1 MHSSSSLV
9 SRRRLLALTATGVAG
24 AVLAACA
31 APAAP
36 TATPVP
42 AKPAEA
48 PKPTE
53 APKPAAEPTK
63 PAAAAAPAPTNTAAP
78 AKPTEAPKPAEP
90 TKPAEAAKPAAPTAT
105 PNPLANVPVKSGM
118 KAVEWWWPWSGGLT
132 GLQTLANLAT
142 DFNNTH
148 DKFQVKALPVDGAWG
163 GGKLLT
169 TIAAGNP
176 PSVQTGGVGGDLWLA
191 GGAITLDDYLK
202 ASKVIQLPDIFE
214 TNLAGGQFKGKQ
226 YGFPQIE
233 CFLRGQL
240 CVNKALFEQ
249 KGRSAGTLQET
260 PVDLDTLYGWAKD
273 ITVLE
278 SSGAIKTLGFHPL
291 DAEAE
296 YFGGYWMAAYG
307 HKFYDDASNKYILDH
322 ETMVEMLTTIQKFAD
337 IAGAEKLT
345 GFVKAYGTWTQSP
358 TAMMPS
364 GVEAMN
370 VNGYWAPGELT
381 KSAPGK
387 SFAFGWMPVPA
398 SRKGT
403 KIAQTGGHNSAIPKG
418 APNADEGFQIIE
430 YLNTPKAMD
439 IVFDTTGWLG
449 SSKSYVAKANVGKYP
464 GLDFYTRA
472 AKDATVT
479 FGTIFN
485 PIGGFVGDQWNV
497 AVEAVNYKKL
507 TPKDAAKQMQSAA
520 DRELKNRF
528 PNGV

>member
-1 MHSSSSLV
+1 MKSSLPHV
-9 SRRRLLALTATGVAG
+9 SRRRLLALTATGLAG

-31 APAAP
+31 APAP
-36 TATPVP
+36 TPTSAP

-48 PKPTE
+48 AKPTE
-53 APKPAAEPTK
+53 AAKPAAAEPTK
-63 PAAAAAPAPTNTAAP
+63 PAAAAPTTAPAP
-78 AKPTEAPKPAEP
+78 AKPTEAPKP
-90 TKPAEAAKPAAPTAT
+90 TEAAKPAPTAT
-105 PNPLANVPVKSGM
+105 PNPLANVPVKPGM
-118 KAVEWWWPWSGGLT
+118 KVVEWWWPWSGGLT

-176 PSVQTGGVGGDLWLA
+176 PAVQTGGVGGDLWLA
-191 GGAITLDDYLK
+191 GGAITLDDYIK
-202 ASKVIQLPDIFE
+202 ASKVIQLNDIFE
-214 TNLAGGQFKGKQ
+214 SNLAGGQFKGKQ

-240 CVNKALFEQ
+240 CVNKALYEQ
-249 KGRSAGTLQET
+249 KGRSAGGLQET
-260 PVDLDTLYGWAKD
+260 PIDLDTLYAHAKD
-273 ITVLE
+273 MTVVE

-322 ETMVEMLTTIQKFAD
+322 ETMVEMFTTIQKFAD
-337 IAGAEKLT
+337 ITGAEKLT

-358 TAMMPS
+358 TAMLPS
-364 GVEAMN
+364 GVEGIN

-387 SFAFGWMPVPA
+387 SFGFGWMPVPA
-398 SRKGT
+398 HRKGT

-418 APNADEGFQIIE
+418 SPSADEGFQIIE
-430 YLNTPKAMD
+430 YLNTPRAMD

-449 SSKSYVAKANVGKYP
+449 SSKSYIAKANVAKYP
-464 GLDFYTRA
+464 GLDFYIRA
-472 AKDATVT
+472 AKEATVT
-479 FGTIFN
+479 WGSIFN
-485 PIGGFVGDQWNV
+485 PIGGFVGDQWNI
-497 AVEAVNYKKL
+497 AVEAVNYHKL
-507 TPKDAAKQMQSAA
+507 TPKEAAKQMQTAA
-520 DRELKNRF
+520 DKELKNRF

>member
-1 MHSSSSLV
+1 MTRRIV
-9 SRRRLLALTATGVAG
+9 RRRDLIRIVIAAPAAALLAS
-24 AVLAACA
+24 ACA

-36 TATPVP
+36 TNTP
-42 AKPAEA
+42 A
-48 PKPTE
+48 
-53 APKPAAEPTK
+53 PAAPAQA
-63 PAAAAAPAPTNTAAP
+63 PAAPPPTQAPAAPAPTNTTAP
-78 AKPTEAPKPAEP
+78 V
-90 TKPAEAAKPAAPTAT
+90 PAAPTNTPAAAAAAKPQPTPT
-105 PNPLANVPVKSGM
+105 PNPLASVPVKPGM
-118 KAVEWWWPWSGGLT
+118 KVVEWWWPWSGGLT

-176 PSVQTGGVGGDLWLA
+176 PAVQTGGVGGDLWLA
-191 GGAITLDDYLK
+191 GGAMPLNDYIK
-202 ASKVIQLPDIFE
+202 NSKVINLEDVFE
-214 TNLAGGQFKGKQ
+214 SNLAGGQFKGKQ

-240 CVNKALFEQ
+240 CVNKALFDQ
-249 KGRSAGTLQET
+249 KDRSSAKIAET
-260 PVDLDTLYGWAKD
+260 PTDLDTLYQWAKD
-273 ITVLE
+273 MTVME

-296 YFGGYWMAAYG
+296 YFGGYWMSAYG
-307 HKFYDDASNKYILDH
+307 HKFYDQEANKYILDH
-322 ETMVEMLTTIQKFAD
+322 DTMVEMFTTIQKFAD

-387 SFAFGWMPVPA
+387 SFAFGWQPVPA
-398 SRKGT
+398 SRKGA
-403 KIAQTGGHNSAIPKG
+403 KIAQTGGHNSALPKG
-418 APNADEGFQIIE
+418 TPAADEGFQIIE

-439 IVFDTTGWLG
+439 IIFDTTGWLG
-449 SSKSYVAKANVGKYP
+449 SSKSYIAKANVSKYP
-464 GLDFYTRA
+464 GLDFYVRA
-472 AKDATVT
+472 AKEATVVW
-479 FGTIFN
+479 GDIFN
-485 PIGGFVGDQWNV
+485 PIGGFVGDQWNI
-497 AVEAVNYKKL
+497 AVEAVNYHKL
-507 TPKDAAKQMQSAA
+507 TPKEAAKQMQTAA
-520 DRELKNRF
+520 DKELKNRF